1 MPGRGSPGV
10 AAFALVTP
18 SQAELRLRRLV
29 GSGCKPG
36 GDGLRGTRY
45 LPKARLLRA
54 GGRYLPGCPW
64 AALGAPCL
72 HGVLLPDLLP
82 SFPWPLS
89 SLPLAWKGPGPAGTS
104 AERDRF
110 CTHPGL
116 ARVSPAWQQG
126 PGFGVS
132 GGGGGGLSPS
142 RPVSL
147 PRRRP
152 SATSPPSVTQRL
164 PVHQPHRWSCRG
176 YRPNGLC
183 RRVRILSWLPTP
195 KLSCRGR
202 RSRPQLITL
211 DVPQGARVSARAR
224 GCSPA
229 GSSSHLP
236 PRPFARAL
244 PPPPPQN
251 QSRSPRIVLF
261 RGLRTNIPQSR
272 GEGGKCRTMVLR
284 AGGPAAPCVPL
295 LELGGLP
302 ASPPLRSQ
310 GGDPLAEESCTPSLP
325 LGVRIKAQGGWQRDS
340 GVSRPPPALSPPR
353 PGWC

>member
-29 GSGCKPG
+29 GSGCEPG

-104 AERDRF
+104 AEWDRF

-132 GGGGGGLSPS
+132 GGVGGLSPS

-244 PPPPPQN
+244 PPP
-251 QSRSPRIVLF
+251 RPRTRAVPHVLF
-261 RGLRTNIPQSR
+261 YFGACGQIFLNP
-272 GEGGKCRTMVLR
+272 EGR
-284 AGGPAAPCVPL
+284 AGSAEQWSCEPVA
-295 LELGGLP
+295 
-302 ASPPLRSQ
+302 PLRRVYPSWSW
-310 GGDPLAEESCTPSLP
+310 GGC
-325 LGVRIKAQGGWQRDS
+325 QH
-340 GVSRPPPALSPPR
+340 PPR
-353 PGWC
+353 CGAREGTP

>member
-29 GSGCKPG
+29 GSGCEPG

-110 CTHPGL
+110 CTHLGL

-132 GGGGGGLSPS
+132 GGVGGLSPS

-164 PVHQPHRWSCRG
+164 PVHQPHRRSCRG

-244 PPPPPQN
+244 PPP
-251 QSRSPRIVLF
+251 RPRTRAVPHVLF
-261 RGLRTNIPQSR
+261 YFGACGQIFLNP
-272 GEGGKCRTMVLR
+272 EGR
-284 AGGPAAPCVPL
+284 AGSAEQWSCEPVAPLCRVYPSWSW
-295 LELGGLP
+295 GGC
-302 ASPPLRSQ
+302 Q
-310 GGDPLAEESCTPSLP
+310 H
-325 LGVRIKAQGGWQRDS
+325 
-340 GVSRPPPALSPPR
+340 PPR
-353 PGWC
+353 CGAREGTP